1 MKKALFI
8 FMIFAMTLQ
17 IAFAQRGRIVTVYL
31 HNGSVLKG
39 EISKLPNE
47 ERFKIQTPN
56 GSVILF
62 TSNAVRDILYED
74 GTRPGGAGNQPQVQP
89 QGANRGYPLQN
100 QPYPPQNQPNQAF
113 RPNQPDPNQPAGAQ
127 SQNNRPL
134 RAEPEPEEELMEEE
148 AYDDDE
154 FYDDSELDMD
164 MDLGLD
170 MDLGEETKK
179 PSKTPAQAAPAYATH
194 PSDFVP
200 GYHGFIDFGYVIG
213 MGDSLHTFNRI
224 EATITQGYQ
233 FTPAIFA
240 GLGAG
245 AHLYSDSVP
254 LRRVVNNKELSSALS
269 YVFPLFV
276 DFRYNFSTGRIR
288 PFAGLKTGY
297 GIGLL
302 KTVSTEIKE
311 EGGSVNRIEYKA
323 EALGL
328 YLAPSVGVKFMI
340 GRSLAFNL
348 SAGYSV
354 QFYSDNFYK
363 KEADGSTPVVPAV
376 IVKQTANMGG
386 LSLRAG
392 LEF

>member
-1 MKKALFI
+1 M
-8 FMIFAMTLQ
+8 MFAMTLQ

-74 GTRPGGAGNQPQVQP
+74 GTRPGAANQPQTQP
-89 QGANRGYPLQN
+89 QGADRGG
-100 QPYPPQNQPNQAF
+100 YPPQNQPNQAF
-113 RPNQPDPNQPAGAQ
+113 RPNQPDPNRAAGAAQ
-127 SQNNRPL
+127 SQTNRPL
-134 RAEPEPEEELMEEE
+134 RAEPEEELLEEE
-148 AYDDDE
+148 AYEDDE
-154 FYDDSELDMD
+154 FYDDSNLDMD
-164 MDLGLD
+164 MDL
-170 MDLGEETKK
+170 DLGEETKK
-179 PSKTPAQAAPAYATH
+179 PSKTPAQAPAYATL

-200 GYHGFIDFGYVIG
+200 GYQGFIDFGYVIG
-213 MGDSLHTFNRI
+213 MGDSLHAFNRI
-224 EATITQGYQ
+224 EATITQGYR
-233 FTPAIFA
+233 FTPSLFA

-254 LRRVVNNKELSSALS
+254 LRRVVNNKELTGALS

-276 DFRYNFSTGRIR
+276 YLRYNFSTGRIR

-297 GIGLL
+297 GVGLL

-328 YLAPSVGVKFMI
+328 YLAPTVGVKFMI

-348 SAGYSV
+348 SAGYSL

-363 KEADGSTPVVPAV
+363 KEADGATPVVPAT
-376 IVKQTANMGG
+376 IVKQTASMGG
-386 LSLRAG
+386 VSLRAG